1 MSASGDQII
10 WDLGQMNRL
19 KDEGDNSHRS
29 VTAHLNAWQSTHQ
42 QLVGSLWPQGGGQEL
57 YTAKANQH
65 HGHGE
70 EILAALKK
78 MNEAHGNA
86 ITSAQQA
93 MSTVSGIWG

>member
-1 MSASGDQII
+1 MHNGEQII
-10 WDLGQMNRL
+10 WDLAHMNRL

-29 VTAHLNAWQSTHQ
+29 VSSHLSAWFSTHQ
-42 QLVGSLWPQGGGQEL
+42 QLATSLWPQGGGQEL
-57 YTAKANQH
+57 YTGKANQH

-86 ITSAQQA
+86 ISGAQQA
-93 MSTVSGIWG
+93 MGTVTGIWG